1 MLLTSHEE
9 IGRFAVLDVS
19 DDDAMRILARMSR
32 GCYAKNGPV
41 ELKLNRAQEWQLGM
55 SVNVVS
61 YCTCNGYCKYGMHFI
76 IDFGLVKKFQCSLI
90 KIDLSSFIKCS

>member
-1 MLLTSHEE
+1 
-9 IGRFAVLDVS
+9 VLDVS

-55 SVNVVS
+55 SVN
-61 YCTCNGYCKYGMHFI
+61 
-76 IDFGLVKKFQCSLI
+76 
-90 KIDLSSFIKCS
+90 KCCVLLHMQWIL